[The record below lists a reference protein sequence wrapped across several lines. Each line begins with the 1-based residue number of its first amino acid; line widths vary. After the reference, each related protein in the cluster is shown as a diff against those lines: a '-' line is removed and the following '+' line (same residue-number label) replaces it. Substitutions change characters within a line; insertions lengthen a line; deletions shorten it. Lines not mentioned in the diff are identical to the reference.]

1 MFTFTAKDFSQEPGV
16 YLMKNAQG
24 RILYVGKAKCLRKRL
39 ASYFRPG
46 ARLTPKTQAL
56 VARVERVDTLLTAT
70 EKEALLLEE
79 SLIKKHRPRYNVL
92 LRDDKQYVL
101 FRLDRHKDFPRL
113 VMTRKVVRDGSVY
126 FGPFTSSIAARETW
140 KVINKVFALRKCS
153 DHAFANRVRPCLY
166 HHMGQCLG
174 PCVNEVDKAEYRR
187 IVSRVEML
195 LSGRSGELVA
205 ALESE
210 MRAASE
216 AMEFERA
223 AVLRDQAAAVRRTVE
238 RQTVVLP
245 EERDMDVLALAPTDS
260 GLSLGL
266 LFIRQGRLLGQKSF
280 HFQGLEME
288 DGPEAVTSFLAQY
301 YTPSRF
307 IPPRIVM
314 PCPPSSRNGE
324 ASEDGDEGDGIVQLL
339 VERRG
344 GLVIL
349 SEPRNLA
356 EKELIEKARRNAL
369 ESVRIADRQSI
380 TDLLGRKLGLSGE
393 PRRIECVDVSHLG
406 GEGMR
411 VGQVVYLDGESL
423 KDAYRTYAFPELEGT
438 ADDYLALASW
448 AKRRVES
455 GEPWPDLVLIDGG
468 RGQLTAVERA
478 LAEAGRPDFFELA
491 SIAKAGRRAG
501 ELEDLIYR
509 PGRKNPLPLKPGSP
523 ELLFLQRMRDSAHNY
538 VLGRQRKSRGKQV
551 LQSEILSLPGIGPK
565 TARLLW
571 ERFDSVQAMLDA
583 GPEEIKAIPGLGGKR
598 AERILAALA
607 SLAESRKARG
617 A

>member
-1 MFTFTAKDFSQEPGV
+1 MFTFESKAFSQEPGV

-39 ASYFRPG
+39 ASYFRSSSG
-46 ARLTPKTQAL
+46 LTPKTQSL
-56 VARVERVDTLLTAT
+56 VARIERIDTLITAT

-113 VMTRKVVRDGSVY
+113 VMTRKVTRDGSIY
-126 FGPFTSSIAARETW
+126 YGPFTSSVAARETW
-140 KVINKVFALRKCS
+140 KVINKVFPLRKCG
-153 DHAFANRVRPCLY
+153 DHVFANRVRPCLNY
-166 HHMGQCLG
+166 HIGRCLG
-174 PCVNEVDKAEYRR
+174 PCVNEVDKGEYRR
-187 IVSRVEML
+187 LVMQIEML
-195 LSGRSGELVA
+195 LSGRSGELMA
-205 ALESE
+205 NLEAE
-210 MRAASE
+210 MRAASDNLD
-216 AMEFERA
+216 FERA

-245 EERDMDVLALAPTDS
+245 EERDMDVMALAPTGS

-266 LFIRQGRLLGQKSF
+266 LFIRQGRLLGHKSF
-280 HFQGLEME
+280 FFSGMELE
-288 DGPEAVTSFLAQY
+288 DGPEVVASFLAQY
-301 YTPSRF
+301 YTPARF
-307 IPPRIVM
+307 IPSRIVM
-314 PCPPSSRNGE
+314 PFPPSE
-324 ASEDGDEGDGIVQLL
+324 EEDGVVQLL

-349 SEPRNLA
+349 AEPRSLA
-356 EKELIEKARRNAL
+356 EKELIDTAKRNAL
-369 ESVRIADRQSI
+369 ESIRSAERQPM
-380 TDLLGRKLGLSGE
+380 TELLGRKLGLAIE

-411 VGQVVYLDGESL
+411 VGQIVYMDGEPL
-423 KDAYRTYAFPELEGT
+423 KDAYRTYSLPELEGT

-468 RGQLTAVERA
+468 RGQLAAVERA
-478 LAEAGRPDFFELA
+478 LGEAGQPNLFELA

-501 ELEDLIYR
+501 ELEDLIFR

-523 ELLFLQRMRDSAHNY
+523 ELLFLQRLRDAAHNY
-538 VLGRQRKSRGKQV
+538 VLGRQRQGRRRQV
-551 LQSEILSLPGIGPK
+551 LQSELLSLPSIGPK

-571 ERFDSVQAMLDA
+571 ERFDSVDAMLAAAPD
-583 GPEEIKAIPGLGGKR
+583 EIKSIPGLGGKR
-598 AERILAALA
+598 AERILASLNDLRKSRA
-607 SLAESRKARG
+607 S
-617 A
+617 

>member
-1 MFTFTAKDFSQEPGV
+1 MEADLSDIFTFESKDYSQEPGV
-16 YLMKNAQG
+16 YLMKSAQG

-39 ASYFRPG
+39 SSYFRPA
-46 ARLTPKTQAL
+46 ARLTPKTQSL
-56 VARVERVDTLLTAT
+56 VARVERIDTLVTAT

-92 LRDDKQYVL
+92 LRDDKQYAL
-101 FRLDRHKDFPRL
+101 FRLDKHKDFPRL
-113 VMTRKVVRDGSVY
+113 VMTRKVTRDGSVY
-126 FGPFTSSIAARETW
+126 YGPFTSSVAARETW
-140 KVINKVFALRKCS
+140 KIINKVFPLRKCG
-153 DHAFANRVRPCLY
+153 DHVFGNRVRPCLY
-166 HHMGQCLG
+166 HHIGQCLG
-174 PCVNEVDKAEYRR
+174 PCVNDVDKAEYRR
-187 IVSRVEML
+187 IVARVEML

-205 ALESE
+205 ALEAE

-245 EERDMDVLALAPTDS
+245 EERDMDVLALAHSDK

-280 HFQGLEME
+280 HFPGLEME
-288 DGPEAVTSFLAQY
+288 EGPEVVTSFLAQY

-314 PCPPSSRNGE
+314 PCPPKDEDGGE
-324 ASEDGDEGDGIVQLL
+324 ADGVVQLL

-349 SEPRNLA
+349 AEPRSLA
-356 EKELIEKARRNAL
+356 EKELIEKARMNAL
-369 ESVRIADRQSI
+369 ESVRLVDRQPMGE
-380 TDLLGRKLGLSGE
+380 LLGRRLGLSGE

-411 VGQVVYLDGESL
+411 VGQIVYLDGEPH
-423 KDAYRTYAFPELEGT
+423 KDAYRQYAFPELEGS

-468 RGQLTAVERA
+468 RGQLAAVERA
-478 LAEAGRPDFFELA
+478 LAEAGRPGFFELA

-523 ELLFLQRMRDSAHNY
+523 ELLFLQRLRDAAHNY

-551 LQSEILSLPGIGPK
+551 LQSELLSLPGIGPK

-571 ERFDSVQAMLDA
+571 EHFDSVDAMLAADPA
-583 GPEEIKAIPGLGGKR
+583 EIKAIPGLGGKR

-607 SLAESRKARG
+607 SLAESRG